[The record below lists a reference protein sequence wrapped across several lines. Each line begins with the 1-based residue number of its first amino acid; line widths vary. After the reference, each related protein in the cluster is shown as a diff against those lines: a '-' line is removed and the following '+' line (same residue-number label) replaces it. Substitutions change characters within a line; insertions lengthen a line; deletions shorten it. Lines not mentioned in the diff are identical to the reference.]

1 MATTAYNFAGNLRTE
16 VMHPWRLAYDTGFGL
31 LGTMAI
37 DATGFDG
44 VIGNVAESVNLSP
57 MRTNQ
62 LGAALT
68 FTTLAALER
77 ATMHTLGKGY

>member
-1 MATTAYNFAGNLRTE
+1 MTQVAYNFAGNLRSE
-16 VMHPWRLAYDTGFGL
+16 IMNPVRLAYDTGFGL

-44 VIGNVAESVNLSP
+44 VLANVSESVNLSP

>member
-1 MATTAYNFAGNLRTE
+1 MAQVAYTFAGNLRNE
-16 VMHPWRLAYDTGFGL
+16 VMSPWRLAYDTGFGL

-37 DATGFDG
+37 DSTGFDD

-68 FTTLAALER
+68 FTTLSALER
-77 ATMHTLGKGY
+77 ATIHTLGKGY